1 MNPNPKGVPVVK
13 TVRCRPARRKV
24 GYQVVYFDA
33 GGRQVAWAP
42 NGPQKTRGQALRHL
56 SPSALPRGAVG
67 YAVVRLVTVETV
79 VRQKL
84 LEGEGAAGA
93 AERRAR

>member
-1 MNPNPKGVPVVK
+1 MNSNAKGVPAVR
-13 TVRCRPARRKV
+13 TVRCRPARRRV

-33 GGRQVAWAP
+33 QGRQVAWAP
-42 NGPQKTRGQALRHL
+42 DGPQRTRGQALRPL
-56 SPSALPRGAVG
+56 SPSALPRGVVG

-84 LEGEGAAGA
+84 LAGEGAAGA

>member
-1 MNPNPKGVPVVK
+1 MK

-42 NGPQKTRGQALRHL
+42 NGPQRTRGQALRHL
-56 SPSALPRGAVG
+56 GLSALPRDVVG

-84 LEGEGAAGA
+84 FERERAAGA